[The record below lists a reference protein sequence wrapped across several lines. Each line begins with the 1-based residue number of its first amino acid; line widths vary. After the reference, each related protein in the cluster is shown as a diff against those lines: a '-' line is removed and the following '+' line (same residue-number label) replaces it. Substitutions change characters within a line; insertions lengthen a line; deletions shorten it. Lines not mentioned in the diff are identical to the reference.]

1 MPNKT
6 NDYEIP
12 GALLK
17 SRKNSKN
24 YEDNYDRIFNGKP
37 NDKQFDELN
46 NKDKKKGRS
55 YLILL
60 QSENHNHVDLLG

>member
-17 SRKNSKN
+17 SRKNSKD
-24 YEDNYDRIFNGKP
+24 YEDNYDRIFNSKP
-37 NDKQFDELN
+37 NDKQFDKLN

-55 YLILL
+55 
-60 QSENHNHVDLLG
+60 

>member
-1 MPNKT
+1 MMMPNNT
-6 NDYEIP
+6 GDYEIP

-17 SRKNSKN
+17 SRKNSKD

-55 YLILL
+55 
-60 QSENHNHVDLLG
+60 